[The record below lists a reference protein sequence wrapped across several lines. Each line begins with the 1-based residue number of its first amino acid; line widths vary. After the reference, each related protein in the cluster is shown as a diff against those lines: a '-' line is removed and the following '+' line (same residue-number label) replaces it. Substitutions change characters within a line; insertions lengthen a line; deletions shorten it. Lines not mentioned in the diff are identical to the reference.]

1 MHQTISERWN
11 RISLRTKITGVTV
24 LMLTLGLLVSG
35 IGTAA
40 MLRSYV
46 EDQMAARLD
55 TIASGN
61 LGRYFMDEGEEP
73 GAQADL
79 NDLTFTSSDEVFV
92 AVYDAE
98 TGEFVKHNW
107 QGRDSG
113 MFPQFPAVV
122 TQADVNSRNS
132 QTGGKYAVYQLPD
145 ADGQYTFRAV
155 SALLTADQHGN
166 YAPIVIAI
174 SSKDTERLLAV
185 YLTIF
190 LGFGLGVVLVGALLT
205 RMLVTSTFTPL
216 REVERTAAAIAD
228 GDFGQRLGGATPN
241 TEVGRLNRS
250 LNTMLNRID
259 RAFRDRARTI
269 EQMRRF
275 VGDASHELR
284 TPLVSVRGYA
294 ELYRMGA
301 LQSPDEVAQAMD
313 RIEKEAIRM
322 GGLVEDLL
330 ALARLDEAK
339 PLELAEVDLVPLARD
354 AALDAMAA
362 NPGRTVTV
370 IAPEELGSTDAASP
384 PTPELEVDLEAD
396 RPTTGAISFA
406 GATLARF
413 RGRRPR
419 GDAPGGAAA
428 RRGGGP
434 KAGAA
439 TSGASRRGQPA
450 RSRGAAADT
459 TMTTIA
465 GSEAPAP
472 TPASTG
478 AAVVTA
484 PVRRAVVLA
493 EENKIRQ
500 VITNLMANAIRFTSD
515 DSPIDIRVSID
526 DSAERAMIEVVDH
539 GEGIPPQ
546 ISEKIFQ
553 RFWRADTS
561 RTRETGGSGL
571 GLAIVSSI
579 VAAHNGTVDVIETPG
594 GGATFRVSLP
604 LAGLDGR
611 AAARGAGL
619 TRPVLPKLARAD
631 VAHGRRRRARHRP
644 QSRLPSNHRRVEGTT
659 TMTTYHV
666 DAAQVSAATQTVQG
680 TIGRIQAEV
689 ASLLGQLTGLQSSW
703 SGQAATAFQGAVADW
718 RTTQLHVEQS
728 LAQLNHALGVAAA
741 QYADAEQAN
750 ARLFLR

>member
-1 MHQTISERWN
+1 MNQISERWN
-11 RISLRTKITGVTV
+11 RISLRSKITGVTV

-46 EDQMAARLD
+46 EDQMD
-55 TIASGN
+55 TKLKAIASGDMTKYFEAGADRPRAQMN
-61 LGRYFMDEGEEP
+61 LNQLDFAAE
-73 GAQADL
+73 
-79 NDLTFTSSDEVFV
+79 DEVFI
-92 AVYDAE
+92 AVYTVDGEFKRNNWETFESSELPEYPLMLTRVDVTTLNSGRFETFPLLDAE
-98 TGEFVKHNW
+98 GE
-107 QGRDSG
+107 
-113 MFPQFPAVV
+113 P
-122 TQADVNSRNS
+122 
-132 QTGGKYAVYQLPD
+132 
-145 ADGQYTFRAV
+145 TFRAV
-155 SALLTADQHGN
+155 AALMTADSQGTLV
-166 YAPIVIAI
+166 PVLIAI
-174 SSKDTERLLAV
+174 SAKDTERLLAA

-190 LGFGLGVVLVGALLT
+190 LGFGFGVVLVGALLT
-205 RMLVTSTFTPL
+205 RMLVTTTFMPL

-269 EQMRRF
+269 DQMRRF

-301 LQSPDEVAQAMD
+301 LQTPDEVAQAMD

-354 AALDAMAA
+354 AALDTMAA
-362 NPGRTVTV
+362 NPSRIVTV
-370 IAPEELGSTDAASP
+370 IAPEDLSGTDAPSE
-384 PTPELEVDLEAD
+384 PTPDLEVELD
-396 RPTTGAISFA
+396 PTAARTPLTGPISFA
-406 GATLARF
+406 GATLARL
-413 RGRRPR
+413 RGRRPKSEMPS
-419 GDAPGGAAA
+419 A
-428 RRGGGP
+428 
-434 KAGAA
+434 
-439 TSGASRRGQPA
+439 ASRRGA
-450 RSRGAAADT
+450 GAAKGAAA
-459 TMTTIA
+459 A
-465 GSEAPAP
+465 SGGSKRSARVAAAASREAELTVAAEPASPSVAPADQAP
-472 TPASTG
+472 K
-478 AAVVTA
+478 

-500 VITNLMANAIRFTSD
+500 VITNLMGNAIRFTSD
-515 DSPIDIRVSID
+515 DSPIEIRISID

-546 ISEKIFQ
+546 IREKIFQ

-579 VAAHNGTVDVIETPG
+579 VAAHNGAVDVIETPG

-604 LAGLDGR
+604 LAG
-611 AAARGAGL
+611 
-619 TRPVLPKLARAD
+619 
-631 VAHGRRRRARHRP
+631 
-644 QSRLPSNHRRVEGTT
+644 
-659 TMTTYHV
+659 
-666 DAAQVSAATQTVQG
+666 SAASPQRVLEG
-680 TIGRIQAEV
+680 
-689 ASLLGQLTGLQSSW
+689 
-703 SGQAATAFQGAVADW
+703 
-718 RTTQLHVEQS
+718 
-728 LAQLNHALGVAAA
+728 
-741 QYADAEQAN
+741 
-750 ARLFLR
+750 

>member
-61 LGRYFMDEGEEP
+61 LGRYFMDEDEDS

-98 TGEFVKHNW
+98 TGNFIKHNW
-107 QGRDSG
+107 QGRDPAT
-113 MFPQFPAVV
+113 FPRFPEVL

-145 ADGQYTFRAV
+145 TDGQYTFRAV

-174 SSKDTERLLAV
+174 SSADTERLLAV

-205 RMLVTSTFTPL
+205 RMLVTTTFTPL

-228 GDFGQRLGGATPN
+228 GDFSQRLGGATPN

-362 NPGRTVTV
+362 NPARTVTV
-370 IAPEELGSTDAASP
+370 IAPEELGSADAASP
-384 PTPELEVDLEAD
+384 APELEVELEAE
-396 RPTTGAISFA
+396 RPATGAISFA
-406 GATLARF
+406 GATLARL

-419 GDAPGGAAA
+419 GELTHAGTP
-428 RRGGGP
+428 RRAGGP
-434 KAGAA
+434 KAAGSA
-439 TSGASRRGQPA
+439 SGGSRRQSA
-450 RSRGAAADT
+450 RSRAAATDAASAT
-459 TMTTIA
+459 VA
-465 GSEAPAP
+465 EPAV
-472 TPASTG
+472 PA
-478 AAVVTA
+478 TA
-484 PVRRAVVLA
+484 PVRLAVVLA

-526 DSAERAMIEVVDH
+526 DAAERAMIEVIDH

-546 ISEKIFQ
+546 IREKIFQ

-579 VAAHNGTVDVIETPG
+579 VAAHNGMVDVVETPG

-604 LAGLDGR
+604 LAGS
-611 AAARGAGL
+611 AAAPQPVTAG
-619 TRPVLPKLARAD
+619 
-631 VAHGRRRRARHRP
+631 
-644 QSRLPSNHRRVEGTT
+644 
-659 TMTTYHV
+659 
-666 DAAQVSAATQTVQG
+666 
-680 TIGRIQAEV
+680 
-689 ASLLGQLTGLQSSW
+689 
-703 SGQAATAFQGAVADW
+703 
-718 RTTQLHVEQS
+718 
-728 LAQLNHALGVAAA
+728 
-741 QYADAEQAN
+741 
-750 ARLFLR
+750 

>member
-46 EDQMAARLD
+46 EDQTKVKLEA
-55 TIASGN
+55 IASGD
-61 LGRYFMDEGEEP
+61 LRKYFEDEGEAAGP
-73 GAQADL
+73 RDDL
-79 NDLTFTSSDEVFV
+79 NDLTFRPAEDVFV
-92 AVYDAE
+92 AVYDE
-98 TGEFVKHNW
+98 VSGELQGHNW
-107 QGRDSG
+107 NDRDESELPTLPG
-113 MFPQFPAVV
+113 SLTAA
-122 TQADVNSRNS
+122 TVNERNA
-132 QTGGKYAVYQLPD
+132 GGYQVFVLPD
-145 ADGQYTFRAV
+145 GDGNPTFRAV
-155 SALLTADQHGN
+155 AALMTADQHGT
-166 YAPIVIAI
+166 YAPIIIAV
-174 SSKDTERLLAV
+174 SSAATEQLLAV

-205 RMLVTSTFTPL
+205 RMLVTSTFMPL

-228 GDFGQRLGGATPN
+228 GDFSQRLGGATPN

-301 LQSPDEVAQAMD
+301 LQTPDEVAQAMD

-370 IAPEELGSTDAASP
+370 IAPEELGSTDGEDRPS
-384 PTPELEVDLEAD
+384 PELEVELEPE
-396 RPTTGAISFA
+396 RPATGAISFA
-406 GATLARF
+406 GATLARL

-419 GDAPGGAAA
+419 GESP
-428 RRGGGP
+428 
-434 KAGAA
+434 A
-439 TSGASRRGQPA
+439 TSGARRGSGQRA
-450 RSRGAAADT
+450 GAAASGARRGPSSRARSSAADATLT
-459 TMTTIA
+459 TVAADDEQA
-465 GSEAPAP
+465 GLETVDSIAPA
-472 TPASTG
+472 
-478 AAVVTA
+478 TA

-500 VITNLMANAIRFTSD
+500 VITNLMANAIRFTTD
-515 DSPIDIRVSID
+515 DSPIEIRVSLD
-526 DSAERAMIEVVDH
+526 DAAERAMIEVVDH

-546 ISEKIFQ
+546 IREKIFQ

-579 VAAHNGTVDVIETPG
+579 VAAHNGLVDVVETPG

-604 LAGLDGR
+604 LAGST
-611 AAARGAGL
+611 AAPQ
-619 TRPVLPKLARAD
+619 PVT
-631 VAHGRRRRARHRP
+631 
-644 QSRLPSNHRRVEGTT
+644 PS
-659 TMTTYHV
+659 
-666 DAAQVSAATQTVQG
+666 
-680 TIGRIQAEV
+680 
-689 ASLLGQLTGLQSSW
+689 
-703 SGQAATAFQGAVADW
+703 
-718 RTTQLHVEQS
+718 
-728 LAQLNHALGVAAA
+728 
-741 QYADAEQAN
+741 
-750 ARLFLR
+750 